1 MENPVFSKMERMDF
15 TLDHL
20 DQITV
25 TDLEEYMEYL
35 KVYISE
41 EQHKHMQNTEQGVF
55 RKMSALRSFFTDIFT
70 NDS

>member
-1 MENPVFSKMERMDF
+1 MERMDF

-55 RKMSALRSFFTDIFT
+55 S
-70 NDS
+70 

>member
-1 MENPVFSKMERMDF
+1 MISLVFFDFLKKENPVFSKMERMDF

-41 EQHKHMQNTEQGVF
+41 EQHKHMQNTDKVF
-55 RKMSALRSFFTDIFT
+55 S
-70 NDS
+70 

>member
-1 MENPVFSKMERMDF
+1 MDF

-55 RKMSALRSFFTDIFT
+55 RKMSALVLFTDIFI